1 MILFKLNTFGGVNQ
15 PVIDN
20 AILLTKQGGILKPF
34 ALILGFIIDK
44 VFFVLDSI
52 GIPNFGLAIILFTII
67 VYLLMLPLTYKQ
79 QKFSK
84 FSAKMNP
91 ELQAIQAKYKDR
103 RDQESMMKMQS
114 ETQAVYEKYGVSP
127 AGSCLQLL
135 IQMPILFALYRVIY
149 NLPAYITK
157 VGKMFSQLSAQIIA
171 KDNGAFL
178 TSSEA
183 TKTMATAIKSYGKAF
198 TKAFGALG
206 DGAAPLTDSAANYK
220 TLSNGIVDVLNR
232 LNTSDLK
239 VVADHYKLSGIKYGS
254 NDILST
260 FDASGK
266 MIHKGLLDTYNTFLG
281 LNISDSPAAIL
292 KSHPSIIIIIIAIIF
307 PVLAAVTQWFNTIL
321 MPQPANNNNS
331 QDNSMASS
339 MQMMNKIMPIFS
351 AFMCYVLPVGMGIYW
366 IIGAVVRSIIQIFI
380 NKKIDKIDI
389 DEMIKQNVEKA
400 NLKREK
406 KGLPARQITNG
417 ASVNP
422 RNSASY
428 SSESSN
434 SSNSNK
440 KKKSQEEIN
449 AAIKDSTAY
458 YDKLNGAKKGS
469 LASKV
474 MMVKQYNERNNS
486 EKNSDSEDK

>member
-1 MILFKLNTFGGVNQ
+1 MILLQLNTFGGVNQ

-157 VGKMFSQLSAQIIA
+157 VGNMFSLLSAKIISV
-171 KDNGAFL
+171 DNGAFL
-178 TSSEA
+178 TGSEA
-183 TKTMATAIKSYGKAF
+183 SKTMATAVKSYGKAF
-198 TKAFGALG
+198 TKAFSALG
-206 DGAAPLTDSAANYK
+206 DGAAPLTTDAANYK

-239 VVADHYKLSGIKYGS
+239 LVADNYKLSGIKYGS

-292 KSHPSIIIIIIAIIF
+292 KSHPSIIIIIIAIMF

-321 MPQPANNNNS
+321 MPQPANNNN

-389 DEMIKQNVEKA
+389 DEMIKLNVEKA
-400 NLKREK
+400 NIKREK

-422 RNSASY
+422 RNTATY
-428 SSESSN
+428 SSSADY
-434 SSNSNK
+434 SNK

-449 AAIKDSTAY
+449 AAVKDSTAY

-486 EKNSDSEDK
+486 ENENK